1 MSTASYASIAPRI
14 YAFKSQLLD
23 DTRISELMRA
33 SGIEDFVRLL
43 KDTRYSSAIGN
54 EQDIEKISVLIE
66 EKILEEKQFLET
78 ISISVAKQIVKYLNI
93 IEEIKETMAI
103 IRTYL
108 NEGPTGLDRFTTRK
122 FMPATSK
129 ILSMLKE
136 FTYDTREK
144 SVQNLVKRVT
154 EFIEDPEIK
163 RIFSNSLAEKDV
175 QDNIALLEFRLVS
188 TAFKKMMDI
197 IKESKNYTGIDLK
210 EILCPYMD
218 FIFVQMFTNLLM
230 TNKNLQLGQAD
241 TLSRATCTLS
251 EGLKTAISTNSTL
264 PLYQTLVAR
273 FGLPQIKRENVGDLD
288 EQVEIEILKKVKK
301 KAQRAFLSYPFTPSL
316 AVAAYLMLEIERRNL
331 MRILAVLKTVGEIK
345 GYENLFIVSA

>member
-23 DTRISELMRA
+23 DTRISELMRV

-54 EQDIEKISVLIE
+54 EQDIEKISILIE
-66 EKILEEKQFLET
+66 EKILEEKQFLESV
-78 ISISVAKQIVKYLNI
+78 SIAVAKQIIKYLNI
-93 IEEIKETMAI
+93 IEEIKEIMAI
-103 IRTYL
+103 VKTYL
-108 NEGPTGLDRFTTRK
+108 NEGPTGLERFTTRK
-122 FMPATSK
+122 FMPTTTK

-144 SVQNLVKRVT
+144 SVQNIVKRVT

-163 RIFSNSLAEKDV
+163 RTFSNALAEKDI
-175 QDNIALLEFRLVS
+175 QDNIALIEFRLVS
-188 TAFKKMMDI
+188 MAFKKIIDI
-197 IKESKNYTGIDLK
+197 IKESKNYTGIDIK
-210 EILCPYMD
+210 EILCPYTD

-230 TNKNLQLGQAD
+230 TTKNLQFGQAD
-241 TLSRATCTLS
+241 VLSRATCILAES
-251 EGLKTAISTNSTL
+251 LKTAISTNSTL
-264 PLYQTLVAR
+264 PLYQSLVTR
-273 FGLPQIKRENVGDLD
+273 FDLPQVKRDNVGDLD
-288 EQVEIEILKKVKK
+288 EQVEVEILKKVKK

-316 AVAAYLMLEIERRNL
+316 AVAAYLLLEIERRNL

-345 GYENLFIVSA
+345 GYESLFIVLS